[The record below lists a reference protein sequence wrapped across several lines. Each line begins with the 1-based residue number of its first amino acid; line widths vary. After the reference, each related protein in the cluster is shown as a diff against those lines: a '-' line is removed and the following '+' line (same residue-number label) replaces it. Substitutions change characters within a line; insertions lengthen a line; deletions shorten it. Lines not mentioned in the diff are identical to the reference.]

1 MASHTNSDHIDLS
14 RQAALILALG
24 IFAWSALMGTE
35 LIDAVFRA
43 VVVYMVVS
51 IIVIVIRRLLS
62 RMAEMSVKI
71 EDEAEGEQALDE
83 PDAMGDEKDSEA
95 EAQIRVKD

>member
-1 MASHTNSDHIDLS
+1 MASHTNSDHIDLT

-35 LIDAVFRA
+35 LIDAIFRA

-62 RMAEMSVKI
+62 RMAEMSIKI
-71 EDEAEGEQALDE
+71 EDEEEDEHTQEGPETVSEVEDLN
-83 PDAMGDEKDSEA
+83 EKSPVG
-95 EAQIRVKD
+95 VKD

>member
-1 MASHTNSDHIDLS
+1 MASHTNSDHIDLT

-62 RMAEMSVKI
+62 RMAEMSIKT
-71 EDEAEGEQALDE
+71 ENEQEEEHAQEGPETVSEMENLDE
-83 PDAMGDEKDSEA
+83 KSPVG
-95 EAQIRVKD
+95 VKD

>member
-1 MASHTNSDHIDLS
+1 MASHTNSDHIDLT

-51 IIVIVIRRLLS
+51 IIAIVTRRLLS
-62 RMAEMSVKI
+62 RMAEMSVKVA
-71 EDEAEGEQALDE
+71 DEEEGEQAQE
-83 PDAMGDEKDSEA
+83 GPETVSA
-95 EAQIRVKD
+95 EENSDVKSPVGVKD